1 MKKIIISA
9 AVAAMAFSTSAV
21 AADKG
26 IDIDVSGQAVV
37 YYETHDDKGANG
49 LFDESNSVGAGGIQL
64 NLDADLGNNFTFGS
78 QLTYLSTLGLE
89 KNLVNGGKQT
99 ASNNANGVNDN
110 TVSEI
115 ALTKI
120 FIAKKIGNTTLKAG
134 RQELPKSLAPF
145 SYSEGDDVFKNT
157 FDAIVAINTD
167 IPETTVVAGY
177 VSKGTNLTLGTSG
190 DLPSVAGAI
199 YMLTAQTTVIPMTT
213 LTATFYEAKNVLGTN
228 VALVTPI
235 GGASGTNIYW
245 IDAAIA
251 PEDAPLGLTVGLQG
265 GVIAPDD
272 LASGALTADTEVF
285 GVKIGAKVA
294 GLTLTAAYTTVDGDT
309 NAQVAARNL
318 GTNNKTPLYTQL
330 LANQN
335 AIGLDSDTFLIGAGY
350 DAGSIGEFSVNYALS
365 DVGNQNGT
373 VNSAGNDV
381 DYSELDLVYKIKAG
395 GVQYAA
401 MAIFRD
407 VDTGGAIAKNTINP
421 TAGATEDTILRV
433 WARYSF

>member
-26 IDIDVSGQAVV
+26 IDIDVSGQAAI

-49 LFDESNSVGAGGIQL
+49 LFDESNSVAAGGIQL

-89 KNLVNGGKQT
+89 KNLVNNGKQT
-99 ASNNANGVNDN
+99 AGAVANAS

-134 RQELPKSLAPF
+134 RQELPQSLAPF
-145 SYSEGDDVFKNT
+145 SYSEGESVFKNT

-167 IPETTVVAGY
+167 IPETTVVGAY
-177 VSKGTNLTLGTSG
+177 VSKGTNIANLATSG
-190 DLPSVAGAI
+190 DLPSVAGGI
-199 YMLTAQTTVIPMTT
+199 YMLTAQTTAIPMTT

-228 VALVTPI
+228 GTLVNPT
-235 GGASGTNIYW
+235 GGVSASIYW
-245 IDAAIA
+245 VDAAIA

-265 GVIAPDD
+265 GVIAPD
-272 LASGALTADTEVF
+272 GATTEDTEVF

-309 NAQVAARNL
+309 KTQVAARNL
-318 GTNNKTPLYTQL
+318 GTNNRTPLYTQL
-330 LANQN
+330 TMNQD

-350 DAGSIGEFSVNYALS
+350 DAGSIGQFSVNYALS
-365 DVGNQNGT
+365 EVGNQNGL
-373 VNSAGNDV
+373 VNTAGSDV
-381 DYSELDLVYKIKAG
+381 DYSELDLVYKVKAG
-395 GVQYAA
+395 GIQYAA
-401 MAIFRD
+401 IAAFRD
-407 VDTGGAIAKNTINP
+407 VDNGGTLSRITINP
-421 TAGATEDTILRV
+421 TAGSTEDTILRV